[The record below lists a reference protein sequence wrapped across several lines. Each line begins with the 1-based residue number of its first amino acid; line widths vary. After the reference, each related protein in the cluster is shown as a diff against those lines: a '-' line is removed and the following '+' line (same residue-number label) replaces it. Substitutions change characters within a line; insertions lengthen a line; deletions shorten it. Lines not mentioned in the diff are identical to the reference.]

1 MPPHVV
7 DAEVIQL
14 PVPSYG
20 VKSCL
25 GADDGGMLWSI
36 PDLEHALTGIAE
48 NRFMTGIK
56 LSLDSFTQV
65 LQQVVC
71 HSPYLVL
78 YRNYPFNEE
87 PTLRFTLMVA
97 PDRTS

>member
-1 MPPHVV
+1 MTPHVV

-25 GADDGGMLWSI
+25 GADDGGMLWPI

-48 NRFMTGIK
+48 DRFMTRK
-56 LSLDSFTQV
+56 
-65 LQQVVC
+65 
-71 HSPYLVL
+71 H
-78 YRNYPFNEE
+78 
-87 PTLRFTLMVA
+87 
-97 PDRTS
+97 